1 LIEIPKLGVSSI
13 SCLDNHVS
21 VVDQVKVLVGWEL
34 GNNVERSLDI
44 KTEVFAEFSLDW
56 LLLPFIFIDNIE
68 QLVDLSMLVVD
79 NDVLVLSVKT
89 T

>member
-13 SCLDNHVS
+13 SSLDDHVS
-21 VVDQVKVLVGWEL
+21 VADQVKVLVGWEL
-34 GNNVERSLDI
+34 GYNVERSLDV